1 MVGADTGQGHEV
13 SRYFRHQLA
22 ELGVEPGDL
31 LGERPVTA
39 RRRAEGEPHRLLR
52 TDRAVAGSEADGSGA
67 NPAP

>member
-13 SRYFRHQLA
+13 RRYFRYQLA
-22 ELGVEPGDL
+22 GLGVEPGDL

-39 RRRAEGEPHRLLR
+39 RGRAEGEPHRLLR
-52 TDRAVAGSEADGSGA
+52 TDRGVAGSKAEGPGA